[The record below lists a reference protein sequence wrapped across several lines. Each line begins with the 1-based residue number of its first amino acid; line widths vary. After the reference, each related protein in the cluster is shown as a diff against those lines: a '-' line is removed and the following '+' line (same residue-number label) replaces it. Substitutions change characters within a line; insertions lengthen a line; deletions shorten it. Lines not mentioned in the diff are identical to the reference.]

1 MPLTERMNNM
11 MTAFFSILISL
22 LLLIATYISFKSRRA
37 LADINNELMSS
48 KQELQSLREKLGHA
62 QEEHEKVREKLYQTM
77 DELTSVEDYYHIRS
91 MLYTAVIDIFSG
103 DASMDAF
110 HEAELDVIS
119 GVRTLPG
126 NRFVYMLSA
135 RTIPAL
141 WALDGMEI
149 KELLQRRI
157 NGLLDEFCT
166 DVHGR
171 QVVVEYAFGHDGYFI
186 IVITLK
192 MTDIADNNIWKEIDG
207 IWDSLGLPAQ
217 I

>member
-1 MPLTERMNNM
+1 MLVFTLICFIV
-11 MTAFFSILISL
+11 MTVIVIGGVAHVRIC
-22 LLLIATYISFKSRRA
+22 RRA
-37 LADINNELMSS
+37 LADSNNELMSS
-48 KQELQSLREKLGHA
+48 KQELQ
-62 QEEHEKVREKLYQTM
+62 KVHDELSQTM

-149 KELLQRRI
+149 KVLLQRRI

-171 QVVVEYAFGHDGYFI
+171 QVVVEYASGHDGYFI

-192 MTDIADNNIWKEIDG
+192 MTDIVDNNIWKEIDR

>member
-1 MPLTERMNNM
+1 MLVFTLICFIV
-11 MTAFFSILISL
+11 MTVIVIGGVAHVRIC
-22 LLLIATYISFKSRRA
+22 RRA
-37 LADINNELMSS
+37 LADSNNELMSS
-48 KQELQSLREKLGHA
+48 KQELQ
-62 QEEHEKVREKLYQTM
+62 KVHDELSQTM

-126 NRFVYMLSA
+126 NRFIYMLSA

-141 WALDGMEI
+141 WELEGMGI
-149 KELLQRRI
+149 RELLQRRI
-157 NGLLDEFCT
+157 NGLLDEFCI

-192 MTDIADNNIWKEIDG
+192 MTDIVDNNIWKEIDG

>member
-1 MPLTERMNNM
+1 MLVFTLICFIV
-11 MTAFFSILISL
+11 MTVIVIGGVAHVRIC
-22 LLLIATYISFKSRRA
+22 RRA
-37 LADINNELMSS
+37 LADSNNELMSS
-48 KQELQSLREKLGHA
+48 KQELQ
-62 QEEHEKVREKLYQTM
+62 KVHDELSQTM

-119 GVRTLPG
+119 GVRTLHG

>member
-1 MPLTERMNNM
+1 MLVFTLICFIV
-11 MTAFFSILISL
+11 MTVIVIGGVAHVRIC
-22 LLLIATYISFKSRRA
+22 RRA
-37 LADINNELMSS
+37 LADSNNELMSS
-48 KQELQSLREKLGHA
+48 KQELQ
-62 QEEHEKVREKLYQTM
+62 KVHDELSQTM

-141 WALDGMEI
+141 WAVDGMGI
-149 KELLQRRI
+149 KELLQRRLS
-157 NGLLDEFCT
+157 GLLDKFCI

-192 MTDIADNNIWKEIDG
+192 MTDIVDNNIWKEIDG

>member
-1 MPLTERMNNM
+1 MITVL
-11 MTAFFSILISL
+11 FSILISL
-22 LLLIATYISFKSRRA
+22 LLLVATYISFKSRRA
-37 LADINNELMSS
+37 LADSNNELMSS
-48 KQELQSLREKLGHA
+48 KQELQ
-62 QEEHEKVREKLYQTM
+62 KVHDELSQTM

-141 WALDGMEI
+141 WAIDGMEI

-157 NGLLDEFCT
+157 NGLLDDFCT

-192 MTDIADNNIWKEIDG
+192 MTDIVDNNIWKEIDG